1 MFSDIIIIDNLIVTT
16 LIIIVVLYLGSEL
29 PSRGHF
35 LLHGGTP
42 IVFSVTAVVAT
53 WISSVL
59 GWLEN
64 AVFVDFAELILSVVV
79 IADISWRLVA
89 AVNTVSD

>member
-1 MFSDIIIIDNLIVTT
+1 MFSDIFIIDNLIVTT

-35 LLHGGTP
+35 LFHGGAP
-42 IVFSVTAVVAT
+42 IFCVTAVVAA
-53 WISSVL
+53 WISTVL
-59 GWLEN
+59 GWLEY
-64 AVFVDFAELILSVVV
+64 AIFVDFAELILSVVV

-89 AVNTVSD
+89 AMNTVSD